1 MATTKNSIIVAMVP
15 FSRFT
20 HINQLFLLSRFI
32 AVHNIP
38 VHLLCLPEFNKD
50 LKPRLQGESF
60 EIAKNIHFNDILL
73 SQDECKRSN
82 EEDYDDER
90 VLSIMEL
97 LEKQSESL
105 QRTCLELSMNTKKL
119 VIIYDSIMKDY
130 LGDVHTLPNVET
142 CIFHSGSAISKY
154 SLLRQSIVV
163 DVDDD
168 GDKLLKQMYEEFPA
182 MDSCFPPGMEI
193 FEKDLYEWDFN
204 SGEFMISSREVEGKY
219 LDLLANA
226 KNKKPLWA
234 LGPLH
239 MLLQSHHDKAP
250 PSHECLE
257 FLDNQDVNSV
267 IYVSFG
273 TGTKLSQ
280 EQINEL
286 AFGLEKCNQRFIWVI
301 GKGDHSNNN
310 DNDNTIELPQGF
322 EERVKGRGMMVR
334 NWVPQL
340 EILGHP
346 STGGFLSHCGW
357 NSCME
362 SISMG
367 VPIIAWPNEWD
378 QPYNA
383 VLVTKVLKIGIS
395 LCNWT
400 HKDELVTSD
409 SIEKSIKVLMD
420 TTEGEE
426 MRKRAVEL
434 SNKIKSSFSPGGV
447 TTKEVESFI
456 SYITK

>member
-1 MATTKNSIIVAMVP
+1 M
-15 FSRFT
+15 
-20 HINQLFLLSRFI
+20 
-32 AVHNIP
+32 
-38 VHLLCLPEFNKD
+38 
-50 LKPRLQGESF
+50 
-60 EIAKNIHFNDILL
+60 
-73 SQDECKRSN
+73 
-82 EEDYDDER
+82 
-90 VLSIMEL
+90 LSIVEL

-163 DVDDD
+163 DVGDD
-168 GDKLLKQMYEEFPA
+168 GDDHEKLLKQMHEEFPA
-182 MDSCFPPGMEI
+182 MDSCFPPGMEE

-280 EQINEL
+280 EQLNEL

-301 GKGDHSNNN
+301 GKGDHSNKN

-340 EILGHP
+340 EILGHS
-346 STGGFLSHCGW
+346 STGGFISHCGW

-409 SIEKSIKVLMD
+409 SIEKSIKVLID

>member
-1 MATTKNSIIVAMVP
+1 MVP

-50 LKPRLQGESF
+50 LKPRLKGESF

-73 SQDECKRSN
+73 SQDEYKRST
-82 EEDYDDER
+82 EE
-90 VLSIMEL
+90 
-97 LEKQSESL
+97 
-105 QRTCLELSMNTKKL
+105 
-119 VIIYDSIMKDY
+119 
-130 LGDVHTLPNVET
+130 
-142 CIFHSGSAISKY
+142 GSAISKY

-163 DVDDD
+163 DVGND
-168 GDKLLKQMYEEFPA
+168 GDDHEKLLKQMHEEFPA
-182 MDSCFPPGMEI
+182 MDSCFPPGMED
-193 FEKDLYEWDFN
+193 FEQDLYEWDFN
-204 SGEFMISSREVEGKY
+204 SGEFIISSREVEGKY

-226 KNKKPLWA
+226 KNN
-234 LGPLH
+234 
-239 MLLQSHHDKAP
+239 
-250 PSHECLE
+250 HECLE

-280 EQINEL
+280 EQLNEL

-310 DNDNTIELPQGF
+310 DNDNTVELPQGF

-346 STGGFLSHCGW
+346 STGGFISHCGW

-434 SNKIKSSFSPGGV
+434 SNKIKSSFSPGAV